1 MQFFNSASICKY
13 QIQRFQNFL
22 SQIHNEDFQQDNQC
36 MQNIQF
42 HDLKLQIIDYEIIVI
57 HVKS

>member
-1 MQFFNSASICKY
+1 MQLFSATSICKY

-42 HDLKLQIIDYEIIVI
+42 HDLKLQIIDHEIIE
-57 HVKS
+57 ST